1 MTFFYLNISV
11 YSCIIIVKNNADTI
25 NRIFMFYMLQSYGIL
40 YAAISYHF
48 LLRRDFMA
56 NRTNVSQR
64 SRKSLRQRRIRN
76 RQMQTLIAVI
86 AISLVCLIG
95 LGIGLSACSK
105 SKETASDNV
114 NTTETTT
121 VEETTTTPP
130 DVQVDIMMIGDILAH
145 EGVYKSGLQA
155 DGTYNFDHLFKN
167 IKSDISAADIR
178 IVNQETILGGL
189 ELGLSGYPCFNSPY
203 EIGVAEADA
212 GFNVI
217 LHATNHTLDKG
228 LTGVENCLNF
238 WASNYPEMAVLG
250 INETEEDYN
259 DIYVYNK
266 DGFKIAILNYTYGT
280 NGIPIPDSK
289 PYIVNMLDED
299 KITQDVTKA
308 KQIADMVVVCPHWGT
323 EYVYQPDSNQQY
335 WTNLFLNLGVDVVI
349 GAHPH
354 VMEPVETLT
363 REDGHQMV
371 VYYSL
376 GNFVS
381 NQDKMPR
388 MLGGMA
394 KVSLVKSAAENKC
407 YVKQYSYTP
416 VVTQKLFGTSLITSY
431 KLSDYNDT
439 LAQSNAIRNDSGC
452 SEFSVSYCQELC
464 KLVFGDAYDEE
475 SSTVY
480 VQLHE

>member
-1 MTFFYLNISV
+1 MT
-11 YSCIIIVKNNADTI
+11 
-25 NRIFMFYMLQSYGIL
+25 
-40 YAAISYHF
+40 
-48 LLRRDFMA
+48 
-56 NRTNVSQR
+56 NRTNV
-64 SRKSLRQRRIRN
+64 RRRRRRRRN
-76 RQMQTLIAVI
+76 SSMPTLIAILVI
-86 AISLVCLIG
+86 SIVCLVG
-95 LGIGLSACSK
+95 LSISLSACSK
-105 SKETASDNV
+105 GKEASSDNV
-114 NTTETTT
+114 SIEETESTT

-130 DVQVDIMMIGDILAH
+130 DVTVDIMMIGDILAH
-145 EGVYKSGLQA
+145 EGVYNSGLQA

-178 IVNQETILGGL
+178 IVNQETILGGV

-203 EIGVAEADA
+203 EIGVAEAKA

-238 WASNYPEMAVLG
+238 WKTNYPEMAVLG

-280 NGIPIPDSK
+280 NGIAIPASK
-289 PYIVNMLDED
+289 QYIVNMLDVD

-308 KQIADMVVVCPHWGT
+308 KEIADMVVVCPHWGT
-323 EYVYQPDSNQQY
+323 EYVYEPDSNQKY
-335 WTNLFLNLGVDVVI
+335 WTNLFLKLGVDVVI

-363 REDGHQMV
+363 RDDGHQMV

-394 KVSLVKSAAENKC
+394 KVTLVKSGTDNSC

-416 VVTQKLFGTSLITSY
+416 IVTQKLFGTSLITSY

-439 LAQSNAIRNDSGC
+439 LASENAIRKDSGN
-452 SEFSVSYCQELC
+452 SEFSLSYCQELC
-464 KLVFGDAYDEE
+464 KLVFGDSYDE
-475 SSTVY
+475 SSKMVY
-480 VQLHE
+480 VKLRD

>member
-1 MTFFYLNISV
+1 M
-11 YSCIIIVKNNADTI
+11 IIII
-25 NRIFMFYMLQSYGIL
+25 
-40 YAAISYHF
+40 
-48 LLRRDFMA
+48 LRRNFMT
-56 NRTNVSQR
+56 NKTNV
-64 SRKSLRQRRIRN
+64 RRRRRRRRN
-76 RQMQTLIAVI
+76 SSMPTLIAILVI
-86 AISLVCLIG
+86 SIVCLVG
-95 LGIGLSACSK
+95 LSISLSACSK
-105 SKETASDNV
+105 GKEASSDNV
-114 NTTETTT
+114 SIEETESTT

-130 DVQVDIMMIGDILAH
+130 DVTVDIMMIGDILAH
-145 EGVYKSGLQA
+145 EGVYNSGLQA

-178 IVNQETILGGL
+178 IVNQETILGGV

-203 EIGVAEADA
+203 EIGVAEAKA

-238 WASNYPEMAVLG
+238 WKTNYPEMAVLG

-280 NGIPIPDSK
+280 NGIAIPASK
-289 PYIVNMLDED
+289 PYIVNMLDVD

-308 KQIADMVVVCPHWGT
+308 KEIADMVVVCPHWGT
-323 EYVYQPDSNQQY
+323 EYVYEPDSNQKY
-335 WTNLFLNLGVDVVI
+335 WTNLFLKLGVDVVI

-363 REDGHQMV
+363 RDDGHQMV

-394 KVSLVKSAAENKC
+394 KVTLVKSGTDNSC
-407 YVKQYSYTP
+407 YIKQYSYTP
-416 VVTQKLFGTSLITSY
+416 IVTQKLFGTSLITSY

-439 LAQSNAIRNDSGC
+439 LASENAIRKDSGN
-452 SEFSVSYCQELC
+452 SEFSLSYCQELC
-464 KLVFGDAYDEE
+464 KLVFGDSYDE
-475 SSTVY
+475 SSKMVY
-480 VQLHE
+480 VKLRD

>member
-1 MTFFYLNISV
+1 MTN
-11 YSCIIIVKNNADTI
+11 K
-25 NRIFMFYMLQSYGIL
+25 
-40 YAAISYHF
+40 
-48 LLRRDFMA
+48 
-56 NRTNVSQR
+56 TNV
-64 SRKSLRQRRIRN
+64 RRRRRRRRN
-76 RQMQTLIAVI
+76 RSMPTLIAILVI
-86 AISLVCLIG
+86 SIVCLVG
-95 LGIGLSACSK
+95 LSISLSACSK
-105 SKETASDNV
+105 GKEASSDNV
-114 NTTETTT
+114 SIEETESTT

-130 DVQVDIMMIGDILAH
+130 DVTVDIMMIGDILAH
-145 EGVYKSGLQA
+145 EGVYNSGLQA

-178 IVNQETILGGL
+178 IVNQETILGGV

-203 EIGVAEADA
+203 EIGVAEAKA

-238 WASNYPEMAVLG
+238 WKTNYPEMAVLG

-280 NGIPIPDSK
+280 NGIAIPASK
-289 PYIVNMLDED
+289 PYIVNMLDVD

-308 KQIADMVVVCPHWGT
+308 KEIADMVVVCPHWGT
-323 EYVYQPDSNQQY
+323 EYVYEPDSNQKY
-335 WTNLFLNLGVDVVI
+335 WTNLFLKLGVDVVI

-363 REDGHQMV
+363 RDDGHQMV

-394 KVSLVKSAAENKC
+394 KVTLVKSGTDNSC
-407 YVKQYSYTP
+407 YIKQYSYTP
-416 VVTQKLFGTSLITSY
+416 IVTQKLFGTSLITSY

-439 LAQSNAIRNDSGC
+439 LASENAIRKDSGN
-452 SEFSVSYCQELC
+452 SEFSLSYCQELC
-464 KLVFGDAYDEE
+464 KLVFGDSYDE
-475 SSTVY
+475 SSKMVY
-480 VQLHE
+480 VKLRD

>member
-1 MTFFYLNISV
+1 MT
-11 YSCIIIVKNNADTI
+11 
-25 NRIFMFYMLQSYGIL
+25 
-40 YAAISYHF
+40 
-48 LLRRDFMA
+48 
-56 NRTNVSQR
+56 NRTNV
-64 SRKSLRQRRIRN
+64 RRRRRRRRN
-76 RQMQTLIAVI
+76 SSMPTLIAILVI
-86 AISLVCLIG
+86 SIVCLVG
-95 LGIGLSACSK
+95 LSISLSACSK
-105 SKETASDNV
+105 GKEASSDNV
-114 NTTETTT
+114 SIEETESTT

-130 DVQVDIMMIGDILAH
+130 DVTVDIMMIGDILAH
-145 EGVYKSGLQA
+145 EGVYNSGLQA

-178 IVNQETILGGL
+178 IVNQETILGGV

-203 EIGVAEADA
+203 EIGVAEAKA

-238 WASNYPEMAVLG
+238 WKTNYPEMAVLG

-280 NGIPIPDSK
+280 NDIAIPASK
-289 PYIVNMLDED
+289 PYIVNMLDVD

-308 KQIADMVVVCPHWGT
+308 KEIADMVVVCPHWGT
-323 EYVYQPDSNQQY
+323 EYVYEPDSNQKY
-335 WTNLFLNLGVDVVI
+335 WTNLFLKLGVDVVI

-363 REDGHQMV
+363 RDDGHQMV

-394 KVSLVKSAAENKC
+394 KVTLVKSGTDNSC
-407 YVKQYSYTP
+407 YIKQYSYTP
-416 VVTQKLFGTSLITSY
+416 IVTQKLFGTSLITSY

-439 LAQSNAIRNDSGC
+439 LASENAIRKDSGN
-452 SEFSVSYCQELC
+452 SEFSLSYCQELC
-464 KLVFGDAYDEE
+464 KLVFGDSYDE
-475 SSTVY
+475 SSKMVY
-480 VQLHE
+480 VKLRD

>member
-1 MTFFYLNISV
+1 MP
-11 YSCIIIVKNNADTI
+11 
-25 NRIFMFYMLQSYGIL
+25 
-40 YAAISYHF
+40 
-48 LLRRDFMA
+48 
-56 NRTNVSQR
+56 
-64 SRKSLRQRRIRN
+64 
-76 RQMQTLIAVI
+76 TLIAILVI
-86 AISLVCLIG
+86 SIVCLVG
-95 LGIGLSACSK
+95 LSISLSACSK
-105 SKETASDNV
+105 GKEASSDNV
-114 NTTETTT
+114 SIEETESTT

-130 DVQVDIMMIGDILAH
+130 DVTVDIMMIGDILAH
-145 EGVYKSGLQA
+145 EGVYNSGLQA

-178 IVNQETILGGL
+178 IVNQETILGGV

-203 EIGVAEADA
+203 EIGVAEAKA

-238 WASNYPEMAVLG
+238 WKTNYPEMAVLG

-280 NGIPIPDSK
+280 NGIAIPASK
-289 PYIVNMLDED
+289 PYIVNMLDVD

-308 KQIADMVVVCPHWGT
+308 KEIADMVVVCPHWGT
-323 EYVYQPDSNQQY
+323 EYVYEPDSNQKY
-335 WTNLFLNLGVDVVI
+335 WTNLFLKLGVDVVI

-363 REDGHQMV
+363 RDDGHQMV

-394 KVSLVKSAAENKC
+394 KVTLVKSGTDNSC

-416 VVTQKLFGTSLITSY
+416 IVTQKLFGTSLITSY

-439 LAQSNAIRNDSGC
+439 LASENAIRKDSGN
-452 SEFSVSYCQELC
+452 SEFSLSYCQELC
-464 KLVFGDAYDEE
+464 KLVFGDSYDE
-475 SSTVY
+475 SSKMVY
-480 VQLHE
+480 VKLRD

>member
-1 MTFFYLNISV
+1 MP
-11 YSCIIIVKNNADTI
+11 
-25 NRIFMFYMLQSYGIL
+25 
-40 YAAISYHF
+40 
-48 LLRRDFMA
+48 
-56 NRTNVSQR
+56 
-64 SRKSLRQRRIRN
+64 
-76 RQMQTLIAVI
+76 TLIAILVI
-86 AISLVCLIG
+86 SIVCLVG
-95 LGIGLSACSK
+95 LSISLSACSK
-105 SKETASDNV
+105 GKEASSDNV
-114 NTTETTT
+114 SIEETESTT

-130 DVQVDIMMIGDILAH
+130 DVTVDIMMIGDILAH
-145 EGVYKSGLQA
+145 EGVYNSGLQA

-178 IVNQETILGGL
+178 IVNQETILGGV

-203 EIGVAEADA
+203 EIGVAEAKA

-238 WASNYPEMAVLG
+238 WKTNYPEMAVLG

-280 NGIPIPDSK
+280 NGIAIPASK
-289 PYIVNMLDED
+289 PYIVNMLDVD

-308 KQIADMVVVCPHWGT
+308 KEIADMVVVCPHWGT
-323 EYVYQPDSNQQY
+323 EYVYEPDSNQKY
-335 WTNLFLNLGVDVVI
+335 WTNLFLKLGVDVVI

-363 REDGHQMV
+363 RDDGHQMV

-394 KVSLVKSAAENKC
+394 KVTLVKSGTDNSC
-407 YVKQYSYTP
+407 YIKQYSYTP
-416 VVTQKLFGTSLITSY
+416 IVTQKLFGTSLITSY

-439 LAQSNAIRNDSGC
+439 LASENAIRKDSGN
-452 SEFSVSYCQELC
+452 SEFSLSYCQELC
-464 KLVFGDAYDEE
+464 KLVFGDSYDE
-475 SSTVY
+475 SSKMVY
-480 VQLHE
+480 VKLRD

>member
-1 MTFFYLNISV
+1 MTN
-11 YSCIIIVKNNADTI
+11 K
-25 NRIFMFYMLQSYGIL
+25 
-40 YAAISYHF
+40 
-48 LLRRDFMA
+48 
-56 NRTNVSQR
+56 TNV
-64 SRKSLRQRRIRN
+64 RRRRRRRRN
-76 RQMQTLIAVI
+76 SSMPTLIAILVI
-86 AISLVCLIG
+86 SIVCLVG
-95 LGIGLSACSK
+95 LSISLSACSK
-105 SKETASDNV
+105 GKDASSDNV
-114 NTTETTT
+114 SIEETESTT

-130 DVQVDIMMIGDILAH
+130 DVTVDIMMIGDILAH
-145 EGVYKSGLQA
+145 EGVYNSGLQA

-178 IVNQETILGGL
+178 IVNQETILGGV

-203 EIGVAEADA
+203 EIGVAEAKA

-238 WASNYPEMAVLG
+238 WKTNYPEMAVLG

-280 NGIPIPDSK
+280 NGIAIPASK
-289 PYIVNMLDED
+289 PYIVNMLDVD

-308 KQIADMVVVCPHWGT
+308 KEIADMVVVCPHWGT
-323 EYVYQPDSNQQY
+323 EYVYEPDSNQKY
-335 WTNLFLNLGVDVVI
+335 WTNLFLKLGVDVVI

-363 REDGHQMV
+363 RDDGHQMV

-394 KVSLVKSAAENKC
+394 KVTLVKSGTDNSC

-416 VVTQKLFGTSLITSY
+416 IVTQKLFGTSLITSY

-439 LAQSNAIRNDSGC
+439 LASENAIRKDSGN
-452 SEFSVSYCQELC
+452 SEFSLSYCQELC
-464 KLVFGDAYDEE
+464 KLVFGDSYDE
-475 SSTVY
+475 SSKMVY
-480 VQLHE
+480 VKLRD

>member
-1 MTFFYLNISV
+1 MT
-11 YSCIIIVKNNADTI
+11 
-25 NRIFMFYMLQSYGIL
+25 
-40 YAAISYHF
+40 
-48 LLRRDFMA
+48 
-56 NRTNVSQR
+56 NRTNV
-64 SRKSLRQRRIRN
+64 RRRRRRRRN
-76 RQMQTLIAVI
+76 SSMPTLIAILVI
-86 AISLVCLIG
+86 SIVCLVG
-95 LGIGLSACSK
+95 LSISLSACSK
-105 SKETASDNV
+105 GKEASSDNV
-114 NTTETTT
+114 SIEETESTT

-130 DVQVDIMMIGDILAH
+130 DVTVDIMMIGDILAH
-145 EGVYKSGLQA
+145 EGVYNSGLQA

-178 IVNQETILGGL
+178 IVNQETILGGV

-203 EIGVAEADA
+203 EIGVAEAKA

-238 WASNYPEMAVLG
+238 WKTNYPEMAVLG
-250 INETEEDYN
+250 INETEEDSN

-280 NGIPIPDSK
+280 NGIAIPASK
-289 PYIVNMLDED
+289 PYIVNMLDVD

-308 KQIADMVVVCPHWGT
+308 KEIADMVVVCPHWGT
-323 EYVYQPDSNQQY
+323 EYVYEPDSNQKY
-335 WTNLFLNLGVDVVI
+335 WTNLFLKLGVDVVI

-363 REDGHQMV
+363 RDDGHQMV

-394 KVSLVKSAAENKC
+394 KVTLVKSGTDNSC

-416 VVTQKLFGTSLITSY
+416 IVTQKLFGTSLITSY

-439 LAQSNAIRNDSGC
+439 LASENAIRKDSGN
-452 SEFSVSYCQELC
+452 SEFSLSYCQELC
-464 KLVFGDAYDEE
+464 KLVFGDSYDE
-475 SSTVY
+475 SSKMVY
-480 VQLHE
+480 VKLRD

>member
-1 MTFFYLNISV
+1 MP
-11 YSCIIIVKNNADTI
+11 
-25 NRIFMFYMLQSYGIL
+25 
-40 YAAISYHF
+40 
-48 LLRRDFMA
+48 
-56 NRTNVSQR
+56 
-64 SRKSLRQRRIRN
+64 
-76 RQMQTLIAVI
+76 TLIAILVI
-86 AISLVCLIG
+86 SIVCLVG
-95 LGIGLSACSK
+95 LSISLSACSK
-105 SKETASDNV
+105 GKEASSDNV
-114 NTTETTT
+114 SIEKTESTT

-130 DVQVDIMMIGDILAH
+130 DVTVDIMMIGDILAH
-145 EGVYKSGLQA
+145 EGVYNSGLQA

-178 IVNQETILGGL
+178 IVNQETILGGV

-203 EIGVAEADA
+203 EIGVAEAKA

-238 WASNYPEMAVLG
+238 WKTNYPEMAVLG

-280 NGIPIPDSK
+280 NGIAIPASK
-289 PYIVNMLDED
+289 PYIVNMLDVD

-308 KQIADMVVVCPHWGT
+308 KEIADMVVVCPHWGT
-323 EYVYQPDSNQQY
+323 EYVYEPDSNQKY
-335 WTNLFLNLGVDVVI
+335 WTNLFLKLGVDVVI

-363 REDGHQMV
+363 RDDGHQMV

-394 KVSLVKSAAENKC
+394 KVTLVKSGTDNSC
-407 YVKQYSYTP
+407 YIKQYSYTP
-416 VVTQKLFGTSLITSY
+416 IVTQKLFGTSLITSY

-439 LAQSNAIRNDSGC
+439 LASENAIRKDSGN
-452 SEFSVSYCQELC
+452 SEFSLSYCQELC
-464 KLVFGDAYDEE
+464 KLVFGDSYDE
-475 SSTVY
+475 SSKMVY
-480 VQLHE
+480 VKLRD

>member
-1 MTFFYLNISV
+1 MTN
-11 YSCIIIVKNNADTI
+11 K
-25 NRIFMFYMLQSYGIL
+25 
-40 YAAISYHF
+40 
-48 LLRRDFMA
+48 
-56 NRTNVSQR
+56 TNV
-64 SRKSLRQRRIRN
+64 RRRRRRRRN
-76 RQMQTLIAVI
+76 SSMPTLIAILVI
-86 AISLVCLIG
+86 SIVCLVG
-95 LGIGLSACSK
+95 LSISLSACSK
-105 SKETASDNV
+105 GKEASSDNV
-114 NTTETTT
+114 SIEETESTT

-130 DVQVDIMMIGDILAH
+130 DVTVDIMMIGDILAH
-145 EGVYKSGLQA
+145 EGVYNSGLQA

-178 IVNQETILGGL
+178 IVNQETILGGV

-203 EIGVAEADA
+203 EIGVAEAKA

-238 WASNYPEMAVLG
+238 WKTNYPEMAVLG

-280 NGIPIPDSK
+280 NGIAIPASK
-289 PYIVNMLDED
+289 PYIVNMLDVD

-308 KQIADMVVVCPHWGT
+308 KEIADMVVVCPHWGT
-323 EYVYQPDSNQQY
+323 EYVYEPDSNQKY
-335 WTNLFLNLGVDVVI
+335 WTNLFLKLGVDVVI

-363 REDGHQMV
+363 RDDGHQMV

-394 KVSLVKSAAENKC
+394 KVTLVKSGTDNSC

-416 VVTQKLFGTSLITSY
+416 IVTQKLFGTSLITSY

-439 LAQSNAIRNDSGC
+439 LASENAIRKDSGN
-452 SEFSVSYCQELC
+452 SEFSLSYCQELC
-464 KLVFGDAYDEE
+464 KLVFGDSYDE
-475 SSTVY
+475 SSKMVY
-480 VQLHE
+480 VKLRD

>member
-1 MTFFYLNISV
+1 MTN
-11 YSCIIIVKNNADTI
+11 K
-25 NRIFMFYMLQSYGIL
+25 
-40 YAAISYHF
+40 
-48 LLRRDFMA
+48 
-56 NRTNVSQR
+56 TNV
-64 SRKSLRQRRIRN
+64 RRRRRRRRN
-76 RQMQTLIAVI
+76 SSMPTLIAILVI
-86 AISLVCLIG
+86 SIVCLVG
-95 LGIGLSACSK
+95 LSISLSACSK
-105 SKETASDNV
+105 RKEASSDNV
-114 NTTETTT
+114 SIEETESTT

-130 DVQVDIMMIGDILAH
+130 DVTVDIMMIGDILAH
-145 EGVYKSGLQA
+145 EGVYNSGLQA

-178 IVNQETILGGL
+178 IVNQETILGGV

-203 EIGVAEADA
+203 EIGVAEAKA

-238 WASNYPEMAVLG
+238 WKTNYPEMAVLG

-280 NGIPIPDSK
+280 NGIAIPASK
-289 PYIVNMLDED
+289 PYIVNMLDVD

-308 KQIADMVVVCPHWGT
+308 KEIADMVVVCPHWGT
-323 EYVYQPDSNQQY
+323 EYVYEPDSNQKY
-335 WTNLFLNLGVDVVI
+335 WTNLFLKLGVDVVI

-363 REDGHQMV
+363 RDDGHQMV

-394 KVSLVKSAAENKC
+394 KVTLVKSGTDNSC

-416 VVTQKLFGTSLITSY
+416 IVTQKLFGTSLITSY

-439 LAQSNAIRNDSGC
+439 LASENAIRKDSGN
-452 SEFSVSYCQELC
+452 SEFSLSYCQELC
-464 KLVFGDAYDEE
+464 KLVFGDSYDE
-475 SSTVY
+475 SSKMVY
-480 VQLHE
+480 VKLRD